1 MTHPHT
7 YTHTHAKY
15 CIVCNCYI
23 YCERPYFRGSP
34 FDSIYYSLKGTFKH
48 ERIYNTIWNCFIAF
62 FSSTSNVIKAF
73 AVFLSM
79 LVVAAHFLYFLFVC
93 LFLAKVKS
101 YPELDEEIDVLSA
114 IISEQRT
121 ESRLPGNRK
130 TLFSSCM
137 RMSVSTPLEGLFLF
151 VTAPPV
157 RDFSE
162 SESGLT
168 HGAATTVRPTNQSVA
183 FTSVAVPATTVNHT
197 TGLLSDPIIFPY
209 PSNDHVFISKSFRSF
224 NRIFS
229 VTVTDKR
236 SVSCLQKKTRLG
248 FKRAN
253 KLIAASY

>member
-1 MTHPHT
+1 MKLL
-7 YTHTHAKY
+7 Y
-15 CIVCNCYI
+15 
-23 YCERPYFRGSP
+23 
-34 FDSIYYSLKGTFKH
+34 SIFFLLLKCDKSICSFPVNVGGCCTFL
-48 ERIYNTIWNCFIAF
+48 IF
-62 FSSTSNVIKAF
+62 
-73 AVFLSM
+73 
-79 LVVAAHFLYFLFVC
+79 FVC
-93 LFLAKVKS
+93 LFVLAKVKS

-151 VTAPPV
+151 LFVTAPPV
-157 RDFSE
+157 QDFSE

-248 FKRAN
+248 FKRAI

>member
-1 MTHPHT
+1 M
-7 YTHTHAKY
+7 
-15 CIVCNCYI
+15 
-23 YCERPYFRGSP
+23 
-34 FDSIYYSLKGTFKH
+34 
-48 ERIYNTIWNCFIAF
+48 
-62 FSSTSNVIKAF
+62 
-73 AVFLSM
+73 
-79 LVVAAHFLYFLFVC
+79 
-93 LFLAKVKS
+93 KS

-130 TLFSSCM
+130 TLFSSRM

-151 VTAPPV
+151 LFLFVTAPPV
-157 RDFSE
+157 QGFSE
-162 SESGLT
+162 PESGLT

-236 SVSCLQKKTRLG
+236 RSVSCLQKKTRLG